1 MQVLK
6 VGDKVVS
13 VNNQLL
19 SAPNGSG
26 GGCLVLMD
34 KLVTLYSQQQMLV
47 LYRQPGS
54 QS

>member
-19 SAPNGSG
+19 SAPNSAG
-26 GGCLVLMD
+26 GGYLALMG
-34 KLVTLYSQQQMLV
+34 KLVTLYLQQQTLA

>member
-1 MQVLK
+1 MKVLK

-19 SAPNGSG
+19 SAPNGG
-26 GGCLVLMD
+26 GGYLALMG
-34 KLVTLYSQQQMLV
+34 KLVTLYLQQQTLA
-47 LYRQPGS
+47 LYRQPDS